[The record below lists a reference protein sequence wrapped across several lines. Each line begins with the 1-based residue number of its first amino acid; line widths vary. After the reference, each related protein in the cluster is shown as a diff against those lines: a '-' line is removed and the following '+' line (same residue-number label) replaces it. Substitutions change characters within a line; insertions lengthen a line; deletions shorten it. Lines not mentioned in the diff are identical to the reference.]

1 MDAIVVYSNQQEDQE
16 FSNLSSLLD
25 KYTEL
30 SSKLDKKLD
39 EIRSKKQQQK
49 K

>member
-1 MDAIVVYSNQQEDQE
+1 MEASAYSNQPEEQE
-16 FSNLSSLLD
+16 FSNLSYLLD

-39 EIRSKKQQQK
+39 EIRTKKQKQTK
-49 K
+49 